1 MIVTAKQFNII
12 LFIFHKKLL
21 KMRKTRCLYTINDC
35 NRLLRL
41 KINMMING
49 LLMHKMG
56 SKN

>member
-1 MIVTAKQFNII
+1 
-12 LFIFHKKLL
+12 
-21 KMRKTRCLYTINDC
+21 MRKTRCLYTINDYD
-35 NRLLRL
+35 RLLRL